1 MRVQRRSL
9 QLGLAFKIQ
18 LEVATSPAQ
27 HFENCGIAFQFAVY
41 GMGDLALDT
50 KLTGSVGRY
59 SATISR
65 SAPSRTTGS
74 VRS

>member
-27 HFENCGIAFQFAVY
+27 HFENCGIVLSIRRTY
-41 GMGDLALDT
+41 GMGDLALRRSKT
-50 KLTGSVGRY
+50 SQRVVCRSVKDQL
-59 SATISR
+59 A
-65 SAPSRTTGS
+65 ALAAHFQ
-74 VRS
+74 